1 MTRSVY
7 VASSWRNAIQAMV
20 VRRLREAGLEAYDFR
35 DPSNP
40 KGAFRWSDLGV
51 DRPDDWLPEDW
62 SPERCIAFLDLPRAV
77 EAFEQDFGAM
87 QKADLCVLV
96 LPAGRSA
103 NLEAGWF
110 VGRGKPLV
118 VLKDWGAP
126 DLMYRMATRVVATPE
141 AAVVAALDCAGGRL
155 PSRSVER
162 VGTRNELVLGEGE

>member
-7 VASSWRNAIQAMV
+7 VASSWRNAIQPTV
-20 VRRLREAGLEAYDFR
+20 VRRLREAGLEVYDFR
-35 DPSNP
+35 DPAND
-40 KGAFRWSDLGV
+40 KGAFAWSDLGV
-51 DRPDDWLPEDW
+51 ERPDDW
-62 SPERCIAFLDLPRAV
+62 SPERCIAFLDHPRAV
-77 EAFEQDFGAM
+77 EGFEQDFGAM

-110 VGRGKPLV
+110 VGRGKPLI
-118 VLKDWGAP
+118 VLKDWGTP

-141 AAVVAALDCAGGRL
+141 AAVEAALDCAGGRL

-162 VGTRNELVLGEGE
+162 VGTRNELVLEEGE